1 MFKKGIKKIHGIFF
15 LLFYILCIGKGLA
28 QELEVLLEDNRDC
41 NQNIYCVSIQLKTAG
56 ETKDIGT
63 SSVFLRYNPTALA
76 FSSYTSSHFD
86 GSDQC
91 IENKAASW
99 DVQTFDATSTPG
111 FFNVTMTLL
120 TNQFSC
126 PSIGE
131 EATEVGILCFTV
143 LDEQK
148 PPNLKIL
155 KNNTNFNSNIPN
167 TGEKLLPLGKV
178 AAINNATALQCTSN
192 TIDCNQQELWQET
205 EVELTITS
213 CEELTSFCTG
223 ISFNNKGVYE
233 LMVNDHDTKE
243 VKRCENGKTLF
254 FYTYSSLLKL
264 EKEGDFE
271 VVNWE
276 VEGNSHQG
284 KFNNT
289 SALIKLLN
297 EWDSVGNWTIDE
309 KTNTIIGGQADQ
321 GYGSI
326 KIKNKDK
333 DVSITMALNKKVS
346 DYDAA
351 INLPEGV
358 HQIMATN
365 KQTQCQDVIEVTVT
379 CSPVAEDRVEA
390 ARVAAITISKD
401 TSLCLSD
408 FISANDYIE
417 DCSQQTEA
425 ASNMSIDNQTK
436 CIQLF
441 PKSAGTDNYCLY
453 ICDEDDNCK
462 TLQLTVEVV
471 ENLNPILR
479 NDQVAIDMNEPRII
493 DVMDNDL
500 INEDITS
507 FDVPYTRMDG
517 SVEVDQFD
525 QAITYT
531 PALNVCGILDSF
543 QYKVATEVGE
553 SIATVY
559 VEILCEK
566 LTVFSGFSPNGDGI
580 NDYLKIMGI
589 ENFEEN
595 ELVIFNSRGNE
606 VYSKRG
612 YQNEDGWDGT
622 WKGKPLPDGTYFYML
637 HINQQAPI
645 SGYLQIQR

>member
-1 MFKKGIKKIHGIFF
+1 
-15 LLFYILCIGKGLA
+15 
-28 QELEVLLEDNRDC
+28 
-41 NQNIYCVSIQLKTAG
+41 
-56 ETKDIGT
+56 
-63 SSVFLRYNPTALA
+63 
-76 FSSYTSSHFD
+76 
-86 GSDQC
+86 
-91 IENKAASW
+91 
-99 DVQTFDATSTPG
+99 
-111 FFNVTMTLL
+111 
-120 TNQFSC
+120 
-126 PSIGE
+126 
-131 EATEVGILCFTV
+131 
-143 LDEQK
+143 
-148 PPNLKIL
+148 
-155 KNNTNFNSNIPN
+155 
-167 TGEKLLPLGKV
+167 
-178 AAINNATALQCTSN
+178 
-192 TIDCNQQELWQET
+192 
-205 EVELTITS
+205 
-213 CEELTSFCTG
+213 
-223 ISFNNKGVYE
+223 
-233 LMVNDHDTKE
+233 
-243 VKRCENGKTLF
+243 
-254 FYTYSSLLKL
+254 
-264 EKEGDFE
+264 
-271 VVNWE
+271 
-276 VEGNSHQG
+276 
-284 KFNNT
+284 
-289 SALIKLLN
+289 
-297 EWDSVGNWTIDE
+297 
-309 KTNTIIGGQADQ
+309 
-321 GYGSI
+321 
-326 KIKNKDK
+326 
-333 DVSITMALNKKVS
+333 
-346 DYDAA
+346 
-351 INLPEGV
+351 
-358 HQIMATN
+358 
-365 KQTQCQDVIEVTVT
+365 
-379 CSPVAEDRVEA
+379 
-390 ARVAAITISKD
+390 
-401 TSLCLSD
+401 
-408 FISANDYIE
+408 
-417 DCSQQTEA
+417 
-425 ASNMSIDNQTK
+425 MSIDNQTK

-493 DVMDNDL
+493 DVIDNDL